1 MSVVSENITLDLTRQ
16 GVPIQVLVKQY
27 DTDTRQLIVKVTNN
41 GQSWTP
47 TEGAVPFLEV
57 TRPDGEAD
65 AFGLTF
71 SGNDVLCVIP
81 GWATQVDGEGF
92 ADIAFVYPDGSTIS
106 TMPFE
111 LIVVESGASLD
122 NMQQNEAYSLL
133 TTLVGSIGKIDEA
146 LDIVLEAKKELL
158 GEHDITF
165 STELS
170 DPAGVTVSIDGND
183 PIGYLDFVGKTF
195 TAKRVLFTG
204 NSIIVIKRQSG
215 EFENHDA
222 GSGYL
227 LVLEENILV
236 VDMYH

>member
-27 DTDTRQLIVKVTNN
+27 DTDTRRFLVKITNN

-65 AFGLTF
+65 AFELSFAGD
-71 SGNDVLCVIP
+71 DVLCIIP

-92 ADIAFVYPDGSTIS
+92 ADIAFVDPDGSTIS

-111 LIVVESGASLD
+111 FIVVESGASLD

-133 TTLVGSIGKIDEA
+133 TTLVGSIEKIDEA
-146 LDIVLEAKKELL
+146 LDIVFEAKKELL

-165 STELS
+165 STEMHE
-170 DPAGVTVSIDGND
+170 PERVTVYFNGND

-204 NSIIVIKRQSG
+204 NAFIEIQKESG
-215 EFENHDA
+215 EIESHYA
-222 GSGYL
+222 GEGYL
-227 LVLEENILV
+227 LVLEEDVLV